1 MADELAEKLAEA
13 KKKMFG
19 DLQPYGGKNV
29 ILVAGDA
36 RVESSDKKIEIR
48 KVSL

>member
-1 MADELAEKLAEA
+1 MSDELAKKLAEA

-19 DLQPYGGKNV
+19 NFQPYSGNV
-29 ILVAGDA
+29 VLLVSGDV

-48 KVSL
+48 KVSS

>member
-1 MADELAEKLAEA
+1 MADELAKKLAEA

-19 DLQPYGGKNV
+19 TLQPSGGKSV
-29 ILVAGDA
+29 ILVAGDV

-48 KVSL
+48 KVSP

>member
-13 KKKMFG
+13 RAKMFG
-19 DLQPYGGKNV
+19 TLQPSGGNV
-29 ILVAGDA
+29 VLLVSGDA

-48 KVSL
+48 KVSS